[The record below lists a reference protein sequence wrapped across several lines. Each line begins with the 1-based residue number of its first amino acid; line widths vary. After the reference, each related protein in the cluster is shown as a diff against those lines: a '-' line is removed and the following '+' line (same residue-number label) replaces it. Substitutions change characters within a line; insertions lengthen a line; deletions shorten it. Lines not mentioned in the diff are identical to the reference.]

1 MPRTCTICQHPHREA
16 IDLALA
22 RRAALSETAAKYRV
36 SDDAV
41 SRHKA
46 NHLPAKLVLAQEA
59 EDVREAL
66 DVIKQLKAIN
76 AASLHI
82 LKEARE
88 QGKQG
93 TALAAIDRI
102 HKQIE
107 LQAKLLGELDDR
119 PQVNV
124 LISTE
129 WLQLRTTII
138 TALDAHPQARA
149 SVLRAVEGGGDV
161 SHG

>member
-1 MPRTCTICQHPHREA
+1 MPRSCLICQHPDRES
-16 IDLALA
+16 IDKALA
-22 RRAALSETAAKYRV
+22 RQTSNRELARVYSLSEASIR
-36 SDDAV
+36 
-41 SRHKA
+41 RHKA
-46 NHLPAKLVLAQEA
+46 NHLPARVARAQEA

-66 DVIKQLKAIN
+66 DVVRQLKAIN

-124 LISTE
+124 LVSPQ
-129 WLQLRTTII
+129 WLELRTTII
-138 TALDAHPQARA
+138 TALDHHPQARE
-149 SVLRAVEGGGDV
+149 SVLRAVDGAGSG
-161 SHG
+161 

>member
-1 MPRTCTICQHPHREA
+1 MPRACTICQHPRREA
-16 IDLALA
+16 IDRALVGG
-22 RRAALSETAAKYRV
+22 AALSETAALFRV
-36 SDDAV
+36 SNDAV

-107 LQAKLLGELDDR
+107 LQAKLLGELDDVQGFAHVLGLLCSGHAGGQMVPGVSTHR
-119 PQVNV
+119 RFRNV
-124 LISTE
+124 
-129 WLQLRTTII
+129 
-138 TALDAHPQARA
+138 
-149 SVLRAVEGGGDV
+149 V
-161 SHG
+161 

>member
-1 MPRTCTICQHPHREA
+1 MPRSCTICGHAARTE
-16 IDLALA
+16 IDKALA
-22 RRAALSETAAKYRV
+22 GGASNRSLASLYGVSEASVRRHAG
-36 SDDAV
+36 
-41 SRHKA
+41 
-46 NHLPAKLVLAQEA
+46 NHLPARVARAQEA

-76 AASLHI
+76 AASLRI
-82 LKEARE
+82 LMEARE
-88 QGKQG
+88 QGRQG

-124 LISTE
+124 LVSPQ
-129 WLQLRTTII
+129 WLELRATII
-138 TALDAHPQARA
+138 TALERHPQARE
-149 SVLRAVEGGGDV
+149 SVLRAVDGAGSG
-161 SHG
+161 

>member
-1 MPRTCTICQHPHREA
+1 MPRSCLICQHPDRES
-16 IDLALA
+16 IDKALA
-22 RRAALSETAAKYRV
+22 RQTSNRELARVYSLSEASIR
-36 SDDAV
+36 
-41 SRHKA
+41 RHKA
-46 NHLPAKLVLAQEA
+46 NHLPARVARAQEA

-66 DVIKQLKAIN
+66 DVVRQLKAIN

-88 QGKQG
+88 QGRQG

-124 LISTE
+124 LVSPQ
-129 WLQLRTTII
+129 WLELRATIV
-138 TALDAHPQARA
+138 TALERHPQARE
-149 SVLRAVEGGGDV
+149 SVLRAVDGAGSG
-161 SHG
+161 

>member
-1 MPRTCTICQHPHREA
+1 MPRSCTICQHPDREA
-16 IDLALA
+16 LDLALVGG
-22 RRAALSETAAKYRV
+22 AALSETAALFRV
-36 SDDAV
+36 SNDAV

-46 NHLPAKLVLAQEA
+46 NHLPAKFVLAQEA

-66 DVIKQLKAIN
+66 DVVKQLKAIN

-88 QGKQG
+88 RGKQG

-124 LISTE
+124 LVSPQ

-138 TALDAHPQARA
+138 TALDHHPQARE
-149 SVLRAVEGGGDV
+149 SVLRAVEGAGSG
-161 SHG
+161 

>member
-1 MPRTCTICQHPHREA
+1 MPRSCTVCSHPQRKDIDRQLVGGASNRSLASVYDVSEA
-16 IDLALA
+16 AV
-22 RRAALSETAAKYRV
+22 RR
-36 SDDAV
+36 
-41 SRHKA
+41 HGA
-46 NHLPAKLVLAQEA
+46 NHLPATVAKAQEK

-76 AASLHI
+76 AASLNI

-119 PQVNV
+119 PQVNI
-124 LISTE
+124 LISSE
-129 WLQLRTTII
+129 WLELRTTII
-138 TALDAHPQARA
+138 TALEPHPQARE
-149 SVLRAVEGGGDV
+149 SVLRALDGAGNGRA
-161 SHG
+161 

>member
-1 MPRTCTICQHPHREA
+1 MPRSCTICGHAARTE
-16 IDLALA
+16 IDKALA
-22 RRAALSETAAKYRV
+22 GGASNRSLASLYVVSEASVRRHAG
-36 SDDAV
+36 
-41 SRHKA
+41 
-46 NHLPAKLVLAQEA
+46 NHLPARVARAQEA

-124 LISTE
+124 LVSPQ
-129 WLQLRTTII
+129 WLELRTTII
-138 TALDAHPQARA
+138 TALDHHPQARE
-149 SVLRAVEGGGDV
+149 SVLRAVDGAGSG
-161 SHG
+161 

>member
-1 MPRTCTICQHPHREA
+1 MPRACTICGHAARTR
-16 IDLALA
+16 IDKALA
-22 RRAALSETAAKYRV
+22 GGASNRSIASLYDVSEAAVRRHRG
-36 SDDAV
+36 
-41 SRHKA
+41 
-46 NHLPAKLVLAQEA
+46 NHLPARVARAQEA

-119 PQVNV
+119 PQLNILV
-124 LISTE
+124 SPQ
-129 WLQLRTTII
+129 WLELRAAII
-138 TALDAHPQARA
+138 TALDHHPQARE
-149 SVLRAVEGGGDV
+149 SVLRAVEGAGSG
-161 SHG
+161 

>member
-1 MPRTCTICQHPHREA
+1 MPRSCTICQHPQREA
-16 IDLALA
+16 LDRALVGG
-22 RRAALSETAAKYRV
+22 AALSETAALFRV
-36 SDDAV
+36 SNDAV

-66 DVIKQLKAIN
+66 DVVKQLKAIN

-124 LISTE
+124 LVSPQ
-129 WLQLRTTII
+129 WLELRALII
-138 TALDAHPQARA
+138 TALDGHPQAREA
-149 SVLRAVEGGGDV
+149 VLRAVNGAGSG
-161 SHG
+161 

>member
-1 MPRTCTICQHPHREA
+1 MPRSCTICGHAGRTE
-16 IDLALA
+16 IDKALA
-22 RRAALSETAAKYRV
+22 GGASNRSLASLYDVSEAAVRRHAG
-36 SDDAV
+36 
-41 SRHKA
+41 
-46 NHLPAKLVLAQEA
+46 NHLPAKLVLVREA

-66 DVIKQLKAIN
+66 DVVKQLKAIN

-107 LQAKLLGELDDR
+107 LQAKLLGELDER
-119 PQVNV
+119 PVVNV
-124 LISTE
+124 LVSPQ

-138 TALDAHPQARA
+138 TALDAHPQARE
-149 SVLRAVEGGGDV
+149 SVLRAVEGAGG
-161 SHG
+161 G

>member
-1 MPRTCTICQHPHREA
+1 LICQHPDRES
-16 IDLALA
+16 IDKALA
-22 RRAALSETAAKYRV
+22 RQTSNRELARVYSLSEASIR
-36 SDDAV
+36 
-41 SRHKA
+41 RHKA
-46 NHLPAKLVLAQEA
+46 NHLPARVARAQEA

-66 DVIKQLKAIN
+66 DVVRQLKAIN

-124 LISTE
+124 LVSPQ
-129 WLQLRTTII
+129 WLELRTTII
-138 TALDAHPQARA
+138 TALDHHPQARE
-149 SVLRAVEGGGDV
+149 SVLRAVDGAGSG
-161 SHG
+161 

>member
-1 MPRTCTICQHPHREA
+1 MPRSCLICQHPDRES
-16 IDLALA
+16 IDKALA
-22 RRAALSETAAKYRV
+22 RQTSNRELARVYSLSEASIR
-36 SDDAV
+36 
-41 SRHKA
+41 RHKA
-46 NHLPAKLVLAQEA
+46 NHLPARVARAQEA

-66 DVIKQLKAIN
+66 DVVRQLKAIN

-88 QGKQG
+88 QGRQG

-119 PQVNV
+119 PQVNILV
-124 LISTE
+124 SPQ
-129 WLQLRTTII
+129 WLELRATIV
-138 TALDAHPQARA
+138 TALERHPQARE
-149 SVLRAVEGGGDV
+149 SVLRAVDGAGSG
-161 SHG
+161 

>member
-1 MPRTCTICQHPHREA
+1 LICQHPDRES
-16 IDLALA
+16 IDKALA
-22 RRAALSETAAKYRV
+22 RQTSNRELARVYSLSEASIR
-36 SDDAV
+36 
-41 SRHKA
+41 RHKA
-46 NHLPAKLVLAQEA
+46 NHLPARVARAQEA

-66 DVIKQLKAIN
+66 DVVRQLKAIN

-124 LISTE
+124 LVSPQ
-129 WLQLRTTII
+129 WLELRATIV
-138 TALDAHPQARA
+138 TALERHPQARE
-149 SVLRAVEGGGDV
+149 SVLRAVDGAGSG
-161 SHG
+161 

>member
-1 MPRTCTICQHPHREA
+1 MPRSCLICQHPDRES
-16 IDLALA
+16 IDKALA
-22 RRAALSETAAKYRV
+22 RQTSNRELARVYSLSEASIR
-36 SDDAV
+36 
-41 SRHKA
+41 RHKA
-46 NHLPAKLVLAQEA
+46 NHLPARVARAQEA

-66 DVIKQLKAIN
+66 DVVRQLKAIN
-76 AASLHI
+76 AASLRI

-124 LISTE
+124 LVSPQ
-129 WLQLRTTII
+129 WLELRATIV
-138 TALDAHPQARA
+138 TALERHPQARE
-149 SVLRAVEGGGDV
+149 SVLRAVDGAGSG
-161 SHG
+161 